1 MRSPAQARAGSR
13 LSTVQCEG
21 ADMQRARH
29 AVPEGTGWVLTQ
41 SPPGG
46 SSRPP
51 ALRSPARQQFPYII
65 FSAHRY
71 FYDDTKSMDD
81 LLITNCLPPSAC
93 VAVPIGSQLRLF

>member
-41 SPPGG
+41 CPPGG
-46 SSRPP
+46 SSRPVCVVQL
-51 ALRSPARQQFPYII
+51 ANNLYII